1 MLCIGPL
8 GKPSA
13 ANEITLGLNIYL
25 TGFSGSGKT
34 TVAKQ
39 VATMSGWNCRD
50 TDDEII
56 AADGRHIEDIFRED
70 GEAAFRELERRAL
83 ELVAKGERQVVST
96 GGGIILDERNRRT
109 MNETGIIVCLEARA
123 DTISRRLSN
132 PEENHDERPVRPLL
146 QDSDPIRRVI
156 SLKAERQPLY
166 ALADWTVHT
175 DELSVNE
182 AAAEVLRARDIMLNR
197 ANSTSTSDTDLAA
210 TVRTSSGDYPV
221 WVGWGLSHTV
231 GRRIKSL
238 IDPGAA
244 YVITDNYVHRHART
258 IQMSM
263 EAAGI
268 PSHIFVMEAGER
280 HKSLD
285 TLSHIYTWLA
295 ERKAERRHLIV
306 AVGGG
311 VVGDVAGYAAATYL
325 RGMPVVQAPTT
336 LVAMM
341 DAAVGGKTAVDLP
354 QGKNL
359 VGAFKQPEFVLADV
373 ESLATLSKRALVS
386 GWAEAIKHALILD
399 EPLLRV
405 FEENVESIAALE
417 PETAS
422 DALRRSVAI
431 KADVVSRDERETL
444 GIRALLN
451 YGHTT
456 AHAIEAVTGYER
468 YLHGEAVS
476 IGMMAAGG
484 ISKRMGLLNDDDLA
498 RQRSVLDAYG
508 LPLKYSDVNPDSIR
522 DAMSMD
528 KKTVGG
534 RIRWVLLDGIGNAVT
549 RSDVPSEFIDQTL
562 REVSEQ

>member
-1 MLCIGPL
+1 MG
-8 GKPSA
+8 
-13 ANEITLGLNIYL
+13 TNIYL

-34 TVAKQ
+34 TVGKQ
-39 VATMSGWNCRD
+39 VAVMTGWRYRD
-50 TDDEII
+50 TDDEIV
-56 AADGRHIEDIFRED
+56 AATGRAIEDIFRDD
-70 GEAAFRELERRAL
+70 GEAAFRQLERSIL
-83 ELVAKGERQVVST
+83 ESVSHGERQVVST
-96 GGGIILDERNRRT
+96 GGGIVTDERNRRT
-109 MNETGIIVCLEARA
+109 MASTGIIVCLEARA
-123 DTISRRLSN
+123 DTIYRRLTG
-132 PEENHDERPVRPLL
+132 PDETHDEQVVRPLL
-146 QDSDPIRRVI
+146 QDSDPLRRVI

-166 ALADWTVHT
+166 ALAQWTVHT
-175 DELSVNE
+175 DDLSVNE
-182 AAAEVLRARDIMLNR
+182 AASEVVRARDMFSNR
-197 ANSTSTSDTDLAA
+197 ELSGPAHDADLAA

-221 WVGWGLSHTV
+221 WVGWGLSQTV
-231 GRRIKSL
+231 GERVKTL

-244 YVITDNYVHRHART
+244 YVITDNFVHRHART
-258 IQMSM
+258 VQMSM

-285 TLSHIYTWLA
+285 TLAHIYRWLA
-295 ERKAERRHLIV
+295 ERKAERGHLIV

-354 QGKNL
+354 EGKNL

-373 ESLATLSKRALVS
+373 EALATLPERALVS

-405 FEENVESIAALE
+405 FEENAESIGSLE

-456 AHAIEAVTGYER
+456 AHALEAVTGYER

-476 IGMMAAGG
+476 IGMMAAAD
-484 ISKRMGLLNDDDLA
+484 ISNRMGLLSDADVQ
-498 RQRSVLDAYG
+498 RQRSVLEAYG
-508 LPLKYSDVNPDSIR
+508 LPLTYRDVDSAAIR
-522 DAMSMD
+522 EAMSMD

-534 RIRWVLLDGIGNAVT
+534 RIRWVLLDGIGHAVT
-549 RSDVPSEFIDQTL
+549 RSDVPSEFIDRAL
-562 REVSEQ
+562 RGVSEQ

>member
-1 MLCIGPL
+1 MGP
-8 GKPSA
+8 
-13 ANEITLGLNIYL
+13 NIYL

-34 TVAKQ
+34 TVGKQ
-39 VATMSGWNCRD
+39 VAAMTGWTYRD
-50 TDDEII
+50 TDDEIV
-56 AADGRHIEDIFRED
+56 AATGRAIEDIFRED
-70 GEAAFRELERRAL
+70 GEAAFRRLERGVL
-83 ELVAKGERQVVST
+83 ESVSEGERQVVST
-96 GGGIILDERNRRT
+96 GGGIVLDERNRRT
-109 MNETGIIVCLEARA
+109 MDSTGIIVCLEARA
-123 DTISRRLSN
+123 DTIFRRLSGTD
-132 PEENHDERPVRPLL
+132 ETHDEQAVRPLL
-146 QDSDPIRRVI
+146 QDSDPLRRII
-156 SLKAERQPLY
+156 SLKAERQALY
-166 ALADWTVHT
+166 TLAHWTVHT
-175 DELSVNE
+175 DELSVAE
-182 AAAEVLRARDIMLNR
+182 AASEVVRARDIRLNR
-197 ANSTSTSDTDLAA
+197 ANATPTHDADLAA

-221 WVGWGLSHTV
+221 WVGWGLSHTIGERV
-231 GRRIKSL
+231 KTL
-238 IDPGAA
+238 IGPGAA
-244 YVITDNYVHRHART
+244 YVITDNLVHRHART
-258 IQMSM
+258 VQMSM

-268 PSHIFVMEAGER
+268 PSHIFVMESGEK

-285 TLSHIYTWLA
+285 TLSHIYRWLA
-295 ERKAERRHLIV
+295 ERKAERGHLIV

-341 DAAVGGKTAVDLP
+341 DSSVGGKTGVDLP

-373 ESLATLSKRALVS
+373 EALSTLPERALVS
-386 GWAEAIKHALILD
+386 GWAEAVKHALILD

-405 FEENVESIAALE
+405 FEENVESIALLE

-456 AHAIEAVTGYER
+456 AHALEAVTGYER
-468 YLHGEAVS
+468 YLHGEAVG
-476 IGMMAAGG
+476 IGMMAAAD
-484 ISKRMGLLNDDDLA
+484 ISNRMGMLSDDEVL
-498 RQRSVLDAYG
+498 RQRSVLQAYG
-508 LPLKYSDVNPDSIR
+508 LPLKFRDVDPSAIR

-549 RSDVPSEFIDQTL
+549 RSDVPPELIDRAL
-562 REVSEQ
+562 CEVLEQ

>member
-1 MLCIGPL
+1 MGP
-8 GKPSA
+8 
-13 ANEITLGLNIYL
+13 NIYL

-34 TVAKQ
+34 TVGKQ
-39 VATMSGWNCRD
+39 VAAMTGWSYRD
-50 TDDEII
+50 TDDEIV
-56 AADGRHIEDIFRED
+56 AATGRAIEDIFRED
-70 GEAAFRELERRAL
+70 GEAAFRKLERIAL
-83 ELVAKGERQVVST
+83 ESVSEGERQVIST
-96 GGGIILDERNRRT
+96 GGGIVLDERNRRT
-109 MNETGIIVCLEARA
+109 MDATGIIVCLEARA
-123 DTISRRLSN
+123 NTIYRRLSG
-132 PEENHDERPVRPLL
+132 PDETHDEQVVRPLL
-146 QDSDPIRRVI
+146 QDSDPLRRII

-166 ALADWTVHT
+166 ALAHWTIHT

-182 AAAEVLRARDIMLNR
+182 VASEVVRARDICSNR
-197 ANSTSTSDTDLAA
+197 TSPVESFDADLAA
-210 TVRTSSGDYPV
+210 TVRTSFGDYPV
-221 WVGWGLSHTV
+221 WVGWGISQMV
-231 GRRIKSL
+231 GERVKTL

-244 YVITDNYVHRHART
+244 YVITDNFVHRHART
-258 IQMSM
+258 VQMSM
-263 EAAGI
+263 EAVGI
-268 PSHIFVMEAGER
+268 PSHIFVMESGER

-285 TLSHIYTWLA
+285 TLSHIYRWLA
-295 ERKAERRHLIV
+295 ERKAERGHLIV

-373 ESLATLSKRALVS
+373 ETLSTLPHRALVS

-405 FEENVESIAALE
+405 FEENIDAIRSLE

-456 AHAIEAVTGYER
+456 AHALEAVTGYER

-476 IGMMAAGG
+476 IGMMAAAD
-484 ISKRMGLLNDDDLA
+484 ISNRMGMLSDEHVV
-498 RQRSVLDAYG
+498 RQRSVLEAYG
-508 LPLKYSDVNPDSIR
+508 LPLKYQDADLTAIK

-534 RIRWVLLDGIGNAVT
+534 RVRWVLLDGIGNAVT
-549 RSDVPSEFIDQTL
+549 RSDVPPEFIDKAL

>member
-1 MLCIGPL
+1 MRP
-8 GKPSA
+8 
-13 ANEITLGLNIYL
+13 NIYL

-34 TVAKQ
+34 TVGKQ
-39 VATMSGWNCRD
+39 VAAITGWTYRD
-50 TDDEII
+50 TDDEIV
-56 AADGRHIEDIFRED
+56 AATGRAIEDIFREE
-70 GEAAFRELERRAL
+70 GEPAFRKLERTAL
-83 ELVAKGERQVVST
+83 ESVSQGERQVIST
-96 GGGIILDERNRRT
+96 GGGIVVDERNRRT
-109 MNETGIIVCLEARA
+109 MEATGIIVCLEARA
-123 DTISRRLSN
+123 DTIYRRLSG
-132 PEENHDERPVRPLL
+132 PDETHDEQVVRPLL
-146 QDSDPIRRVI
+146 QDSDPLRRII
-156 SLKAERQPLY
+156 SLKAQRQALY
-166 ALADWTVHT
+166 ALAHWTVHT
-175 DELSVNE
+175 DELSVTE
-182 AAAEVLRARDIMLNR
+182 AASEVLRARGIHSNR
-197 ANSTSTSDTDLAA
+197 ANTYPSHDADLAA

-221 WVGWGLSHTV
+221 WVGWGLSNSV
-231 GRRIKSL
+231 GERVKTL

-244 YVITDNYVHRHART
+244 YVITDNFVHRHART
-258 IQMSM
+258 VQMSM

-268 PSHIFVMEAGER
+268 PSHIFVMESGER

-285 TLSHIYTWLA
+285 TLSHIYRWLA

-359 VGAFKQPEFVLADV
+359 VGAFKQPQFVLADV
-373 ESLATLSKRALVS
+373 EALSTLPDRALVS

-399 EPLLRV
+399 EPLLRL
-405 FEENVESIAALE
+405 FEGNVDSISSLE

-456 AHAIEAVTGYER
+456 AHALEAVTGYER

-476 IGMMAAGG
+476 IGMMAAAG
-484 ISKRMGLLNDDDLA
+484 ISNRMGMLSDDDVD
-498 RQRSVLDAYG
+498 RQRSVLKAYD
-508 LPLKYSDVNPDSIR
+508 LPLKYRDADPTAIR

-549 RSDVPSEFIDQTL
+549 RSDVPPEYIDQAL
-562 REVSEQ
+562 REVSE

>member
-1 MLCIGPL
+1 MGP
-8 GKPSA
+8 
-13 ANEITLGLNIYL
+13 NIYL

-34 TVAKQ
+34 TVGKQ
-39 VATMSGWNCRD
+39 VAAMTGWKYRD
-50 TDDEII
+50 TDDEIV
-56 AADGRHIEDIFRED
+56 AATGRAIEDIFRDD
-70 GEAAFRELERRAL
+70 GEEAFRTLERGVL
-83 ELVAKGERQVVST
+83 ESVSKGERQVVST
-96 GGGIILDERNRRT
+96 GGGIVVDEENRRT
-109 MNETGIIVCLEARA
+109 MASTGIIVCLEARA
-123 DTISRRLSN
+123 DTIYRRLSG
-132 PEENHDERPVRPLL
+132 PDETHDEQVVRPLL
-146 QDSDPIRRVI
+146 QNADPLRRII
-156 SLKAERQPLY
+156 SLKAERQPIY
-166 ALADWTVHT
+166 ALAHWTVHT
-175 DELSVNE
+175 DDLSVNE
-182 AAAEVLRARDIMLNR
+182 AASEVVRARDMFSNR
-197 ANSTSTSDTDLAA
+197 RGLSGPVHDADLAA

-221 WVGWGLSHTV
+221 WVGWGLSQTV
-231 GRRIKSL
+231 GERVKTL

-244 YVITDNYVHRHART
+244 YVITDNFVHRYART
-258 IQMSM
+258 VQMSM

-268 PSHIFVMEAGER
+268 PSHIFVMESGER

-285 TLSHIYTWLA
+285 TLTHIYRWLA
-295 ERKAERRHLIV
+295 ERKAERGHLIV

-354 QGKNL
+354 EGKNL

-373 ESLATLSKRALVS
+373 EALATLPERALVS

-405 FEENVESIAALE
+405 FEENAESIGSLE

-456 AHAIEAVTGYER
+456 AHALEAVTGYER

-476 IGMMAAGG
+476 IGMMAAAD
-484 ISKRMGLLNDDDLA
+484 ISNRMGLLSDA
-498 RQRSVLDAYG
+498 EVQRQRSVLEAYG
-508 LPLKYSDVNPDSIR
+508 LPLTYRDVDPAAIR
-522 DAMSMD
+522 AAMSMD

-534 RIRWVLLDGIGNAVT
+534 RIRWVLLDGIGHAVT
-549 RSDVPSEFIDQTL
+549 RSDVPSEFIDRAL
-562 REVSEQ
+562 RGVSEQ

>member
-1 MLCIGPL
+1 MGP
-8 GKPSA
+8 
-13 ANEITLGLNIYL
+13 NIYL

-34 TVAKQ
+34 TVGRQ
-39 VATMSGWNCRD
+39 VAAMTGWTYRD
-50 TDDEII
+50 TDDEIV
-56 AADGRHIEDIFRED
+56 AATGRAIEDIFRED
-70 GEAAFRELERRAL
+70 GEAAFRKLERSVL
-83 ELVAKGERQVVST
+83 ESVSQGERQVVST
-96 GGGIILDERNRRT
+96 GGGIVVDERNRRT
-109 MNETGIIVCLEARA
+109 MEATGIIVCLEARA
-123 DTISRRLSN
+123 DTIYRRLSG
-132 PEENHDERPVRPLL
+132 PEETHDEQVVRPLL
-146 QDSDPIRRVI
+146 QDSDPLRRII
-156 SLKAERQPLY
+156 SLKSERQALY
-166 ALADWTVHT
+166 ALAHWTVHT
-175 DELSVNE
+175 DELSITE
-182 AAAEVLRARDIMLNR
+182 AASEVVRARDICLNR
-197 ANSTSTSDTDLAA
+197 TNSAPTLDTDLAA

-221 WVGWGLSHTV
+221 WVGWGLSYSV
-231 GRRIKSL
+231 GERVKSL

-244 YVITDNYVHRHART
+244 YVITDNFVHRHART
-258 IQMSM
+258 VQMSM

-268 PSHIFVMEAGER
+268 PSHIFVMESGER

-285 TLSHIYTWLA
+285 TLSHIYRWLA

-373 ESLATLSKRALVS
+373 EALSTLPERALVS

-405 FEENVESIAALE
+405 FEENVDSISSLE

-456 AHAIEAVTGYER
+456 AHALEAVTGYER

-476 IGMMAAGG
+476 IGMMAAAD
-484 ISKRMGLLNDDDLA
+484 ISKNMGLLSDDDVV
-498 RQRSVLDAYG
+498 RQRSVLAAYG
-508 LPLKYSDVNPDSIR
+508 LPLKYRDADPSAIR

-534 RIRWVLLDGIGNAVT
+534 RIRWVLLDGIGNALT
-549 RSDVPSEFIDQTL
+549 RSDVPPEFIDQAL
-562 REVSEQ
+562 REVSE

>member
-1 MLCIGPL
+1 MGP
-8 GKPSA
+8 
-13 ANEITLGLNIYL
+13 NIYL

-34 TVAKQ
+34 TIGRQ
-39 VATMSGWNCRD
+39 VAAMTGWTYRD
-50 TDDEII
+50 TDDEIV
-56 AADGRHIEDIFRED
+56 AGTGRTIEEIFRED
-70 GEAAFRELERRAL
+70 GEAAFRKVERGVLES
-83 ELVAKGERQVVST
+83 VSQGERQVVST
-96 GGGIILDERNRRT
+96 GGGIVVDERNRRT
-109 MNETGIIVCLEARA
+109 MEATGIIVCLEARA
-123 DTISRRLSN
+123 DTIYRRLSG
-132 PEENHDERPVRPLL
+132 PDETHDEQVVRPLL
-146 QDSDPIRRVI
+146 KDSDPLRRII
-156 SLKAERQPLY
+156 SLKSERQALY
-166 ALADWTVHT
+166 ALAHWTVHT
-175 DELSVNE
+175 DDLSVTG
-182 AAAEVLRARDIMLNR
+182 AASEVIRAREIYSNR
-197 ANSTSTSDTDLAA
+197 ANSVPSQDADLAA

-221 WVGWGLSHTV
+221 WVGWGLSNAV
-231 GRRIKSL
+231 GKRIKSL

-244 YVITDNYVHRHART
+244 YVITDNLVHRHART
-258 IQMSM
+258 VQMSM

-268 PSHIFVMEAGER
+268 PSHIFVMESGER

-285 TLSHIYTWLA
+285 TLTHIYRWLA
-295 ERKAERRHLIV
+295 ERKAERGHVIV

-311 VVGDVAGYAAATYL
+311 VVGDVAGYSAATYL

-373 ESLATLSKRALVS
+373 EALSTLPERALVS

-405 FEENVESIAALE
+405 FEENVDSIRSLE

-422 DALRRSVAI
+422 DVLRRSVAI

-456 AHAIEAVTGYER
+456 AHALEAVTGYER

-476 IGMMAAGG
+476 IGMMAAAL
-484 ISKRMGLLNDDDLA
+484 ISNRMGMLNDSEVD
-498 RQRSVLDAYG
+498 RQRFLLEAFG
-508 LPLKYSDVNPDSIR
+508 LPLKYRDVDPASIK

-528 KKTVGG
+528 KKMVGG
-534 RIRWVLLDGIGNAVT
+534 RIRWVLLDGVGNAVT
-549 RSDVPSEFIDQTL
+549 RSDVPPEYIDQAL
-562 REVSEQ
+562 REVSE

>member
-1 MLCIGPL
+1 MG
-8 GKPSA
+8 S
-13 ANEITLGLNIYL
+13 NIYL

-34 TVAKQ
+34 TVGKQ
-39 VATMSGWNCRD
+39 VAAMTGWTYRD
-50 TDDEII
+50 TDDEIV
-56 AADGRHIEDIFRED
+56 AATGRAIEDIFRED
-70 GEAAFRELERRAL
+70 GEASFRKHERNAL
-83 ELVAKGERQVVST
+83 GLVSQGERQVIST
-96 GGGIILDERNRRT
+96 GGGIVVDERNRRT
-109 MNETGIIVCLEARA
+109 MEATGIIVCLEARA
-123 DTISRRLSN
+123 DTIFRRLSD
-132 PEENHDERPVRPLL
+132 PDETHDEQVVRPLL
-146 QDSDPIRRVI
+146 QDSDPLRRII
-156 SLKAERQPLY
+156 SLKAERQALY
-166 ALADWTVHT
+166 TLAHWTVHT
-175 DELSVNE
+175 DDLSAV
-182 AAAEVLRARDIMLNR
+182 EVASEVVRARDICSNR
-197 ANSTSTSDTDLAA
+197 ASSTESYDGDLAA

-221 WVGWGLSHTV
+221 WVGWGLSQTV
-231 GRRIKSL
+231 GERIKSL

-244 YVITDNYVHRHART
+244 YVITDNLVHRHARKV
-258 IQMSM
+258 QMSM
-263 EAAGI
+263 EAAGV
-268 PSHIFVMEAGER
+268 PSHIFVMESGER

-285 TLSHIYTWLA
+285 TLTHIYRWLA
-295 ERKAERRHLIV
+295 ERKAERGHLIV

-373 ESLATLSKRALVS
+373 EALSTLPERALVS

-399 EPLLRV
+399 EPLLHV
-405 FEENVESIAALE
+405 FEENVDSISSLE

-431 KADVVSRDERETL
+431 KADVVSHDERETL

-456 AHAIEAVTGYER
+456 AHALEAVTGYER

-476 IGMMAAGG
+476 IGMMAAAD
-484 ISKRMGLLNDDDLA
+484 ISNRMGMLSEEDVV
-498 RQRSVLDAYG
+498 RQRSVLEAYG
-508 LPLKYSDVNPDSIR
+508 LPLKYRDADPTAIK

-534 RIRWVLLDGIGNAVT
+534 RIRWVLLDGIGYAVT
-549 RSDVPSEFIDQTL
+549 RSDVPTDFIDQAL

>member
-1 MLCIGPL
+1 MV
-8 GKPSA
+8 S
-13 ANEITLGLNIYL
+13 NIYL
-25 TGFSGSGKT
+25 TGFSGSGKS
-34 TVAKQ
+34 TVGKQ
-39 VATMSGWNCRD
+39 VAAMTGWTYRD
-50 TDDEII
+50 TDDEIV
-56 AADGRHIEDIFRED
+56 AATGRAIEDIFRED
-70 GEAAFRELERRAL
+70 GEAAFRKLERNVL
-83 ELVAKGERQVVST
+83 ESVSQGECQVVST
-96 GGGIILDERNRRT
+96 GGGIVVDERNRRT
-109 MNETGIIVCLEARA
+109 MDATGIIVCLEARA
-123 DTISRRLSN
+123 NTIYRRLSG
-132 PEENHDERPVRPLL
+132 PQETHDEQVVRPLL
-146 QDSDPIRRVI
+146 QDSDPLRRII

-166 ALADWTVHT
+166 ALAHWTVHT
-175 DELSVNE
+175 DELSVI
-182 AAAEVLRARDIMLNR
+182 AAASEVVRAEDICSDR
-197 ANSTSTSDTDLAA
+197 ASSAQSYDADLAA

-221 WVGWGLSHTV
+221 WVGWGLSQTV
-231 GRRIKSL
+231 GERIKSL

-244 YVITDNYVHRHART
+244 YVITDNLVHRHART
-258 IQMSM
+258 VQMSM

-268 PSHIFVMEAGER
+268 PSHIFVMESGER

-285 TLSHIYTWLA
+285 TLSHIYRWLA
-295 ERKAERRHLIV
+295 ERKAERGHLIV

-373 ESLATLSKRALVS
+373 EALSTLPERALVS

-405 FEENVESIAALE
+405 FEENVDAIGTLE

-456 AHAIEAVTGYER
+456 AHALEAVTGYER

-476 IGMMAAGG
+476 IGMMAAAD
-484 ISKRMGLLNDDDLA
+484 ISNRMGMLSEEDVV
-498 RQRSVLDAYG
+498 RQRSVLEDYG
-508 LPLKYSDVNPDSIR
+508 LPLMYRDADPASIR

-534 RIRWVLLDGIGNAVT
+534 KIRWVLLDGIGNAVT
-549 RSDVPSEFIDQTL
+549 RNDVPPEFIDQAL
-562 REVSEQ
+562 SEVSE

>member
-1 MLCIGPL
+1 MGP
-8 GKPSA
+8 
-13 ANEITLGLNIYL
+13 NIYL
-25 TGFSGSGKT
+25 TGFSGSGKS
-34 TVAKQ
+34 TVGKQ
-39 VATMSGWNCRD
+39 VAAMTGWTYRD
-50 TDDEII
+50 TDDEIV
-56 AADGRHIEDIFRED
+56 AATGRAIEDIFRED
-70 GEAAFRELERRAL
+70 GEAAFRKLERGVL
-83 ELVAKGERQVVST
+83 ESVSQGERQVIST
-96 GGGIILDERNRRT
+96 GGGIVLDEGTRRT
-109 MNETGIIVCLEARA
+109 MDAAGIIVCLEARA
-123 DTISRRLSN
+123 DTIYRRLSG
-132 PEENHDERPVRPLL
+132 PDETHDEQVVRPLL
-146 QDSDPIRRVI
+146 QDSDPLRRII

-166 ALADWTVHT
+166 ALAHWTIHT
-175 DELSVNE
+175 DELSVTE
-182 AAAEVLRARDIMLNR
+182 VASEVLRARDFCSNR
-197 ANSTSTSDTDLAA
+197 ASSAESYDADLAA

-221 WVGWGLSHTV
+221 WVGWGLSHSV
-231 GRRIKSL
+231 GERIKSL
-238 IDPGAA
+238 IDPSAA
-244 YVITDNYVHRHART
+244 YVITDNLVHRHARKV
-258 IQMSM
+258 QMSM
-263 EAAGI
+263 EAAGV

-285 TLSHIYTWLA
+285 TLSHIYRWLA
-295 ERKAERRHLIV
+295 ERKAERGHLIV

-373 ESLATLSKRALVS
+373 EALSSLPERALVS

-399 EPLLRV
+399 EPLLKV
-405 FEENVESIAALE
+405 FEENVDAIAALE

-456 AHAIEAVTGYER
+456 AHALEAVTGYDR

-476 IGMMAAGG
+476 IGMMAAAK
-484 ISKRMGLLNDDDLA
+484 ISNRMGMLSDDDVL
-498 RQRSVLDAYG
+498 RQRLVLEAFG
-508 LPLKYSDVNPDSIR
+508 LPLKYRDAGPAAIR

-534 RIRWVLLDGIGNAVT
+534 RVRWVLLDGIGNAVT
-549 RSDVPSEFIDQTL
+549 RSDVPPEFIDKAL

>member
-1 MLCIGPL
+1 MGP
-8 GKPSA
+8 
-13 ANEITLGLNIYL
+13 NIYL

-34 TVAKQ
+34 TIGKQ
-39 VATMSGWNCRD
+39 VAAMTGWTYRD
-50 TDDEII
+50 TDGEIV
-56 AADGRHIEDIFRED
+56 AATGRAIEDIFRHD
-70 GEAAFRELERRAL
+70 GEVAFRKLERSVL
-83 ELVAKGERQVVST
+83 ESVSQGERQVVST
-96 GGGIILDERNRRT
+96 GGGIVVDEENRRT
-109 MNETGIIVCLEARA
+109 MASTGIIICLEARA
-123 DTISRRLSN
+123 DTIYRRLSGPN
-132 PEENHDERPVRPLL
+132 ETHDEQVVRPLL
-146 QDSDPIRRVI
+146 QDSDPLRRIV

-166 ALADWTVHT
+166 ALAHWTVHT
-175 DELSVNE
+175 DDLSISE
-182 AAAEVLRARDIMLNR
+182 AAAEVVRARDMFSKRGLMVSSHD
-197 ANSTSTSDTDLAA
+197 ADLAA
-210 TVRTSSGDYPV
+210 TVHTSSGDYPV
-221 WVGWGLSHTV
+221 WVGWGLSQTV
-231 GRRIKSL
+231 GKRVKTL

-244 YVITDNYVHRHART
+244 YVITDNFVHRHART
-258 IQMSM
+258 VQMSM
-263 EAAGI
+263 EEAGI

-285 TLSHIYTWLA
+285 TLAHIYGWLA
-295 ERKAERRHLIV
+295 ERKAERGHLIV

-354 QGKNL
+354 EGKNL

-373 ESLATLSKRALVS
+373 EALATLPERALVS

-405 FEENVESIAALE
+405 FEENVESISSLE

-431 KADVVSRDERETL
+431 KADVVSRDEKETL

-476 IGMMAAGG
+476 IGMMAAAD
-484 ISKRMGLLNDDDLA
+484 ISNQMGLLSDADVQ
-498 RQRSVLDAYG
+498 RQSSVLAEYG
-508 LPLKYSDVNPDSIR
+508 LPLTYANVEPAAIR
-522 DAMSMD
+522 EAMSMD

-534 RIRWVLLDGIGNAVT
+534 IIRWVLLDGIGHAVT
-549 RSDVPSEFIDQTL
+549 RRDVPSELVDRAL

>member
-1 MLCIGPL
+1 MGP
-8 GKPSA
+8 
-13 ANEITLGLNIYL
+13 NIYL

-34 TVAKQ
+34 TVGKQ
-39 VATMSGWNCRD
+39 VAAMTGWTYRD
-50 TDDEII
+50 TDDEIV
-56 AADGRHIEDIFRED
+56 AATGRAIEDIFRED
-70 GEAAFRELERRAL
+70 GEAAFRKFERSVLES
-83 ELVAKGERQVVST
+83 VSQGERQVVST
-96 GGGIILDERNRRT
+96 GGGIVTDERNRRT
-109 MNETGIIVCLEARA
+109 MEATGIIVCLEARA
-123 DTISRRLSN
+123 DTIYRRLSG
-132 PEENHDERPVRPLL
+132 PEETHDEQVVRPLL
-146 QDSDPIRRVI
+146 QDSDPLRRI
-156 SLKAERQPLY
+156 LSLKAERQPLY
-166 ALADWTVHT
+166 ALAHWTVHT
-175 DELSVNE
+175 DELSITE
-182 AAAEVLRARDIMLNR
+182 AASEVVRARDICSNR
-197 ANSTSTSDTDLAA
+197 ANTASNHDADLAA

-221 WVGWGLSHTV
+221 WVGWGLSDTV
-231 GRRIKSL
+231 GERVKSL
-238 IDPGAA
+238 MDPGAA
-244 YVITDNYVHRHART
+244 YVITDNFVHRHART
-258 IQMSM
+258 VQMSM

-268 PSHIFVMEAGER
+268 PSHIFVMESGER

-285 TLSHIYTWLA
+285 TLSHIYRWLA

-373 ESLATLSKRALVS
+373 EALSTLPERALVS

-405 FEENVESIAALE
+405 FEENADSVRSLE

-456 AHAIEAVTGYER
+456 AHALEAVTGYER

-476 IGMMAAGG
+476 IGMMAAAD
-484 ISKRMGLLNDDDLA
+484 ISKNMGLLSDDDVV
-498 RQRSVLDAYG
+498 RQRSVLAAYG
-508 LPLKYSDVNPDSIR
+508 LPLKYRDADPSAIK

-549 RSDVPSEFIDQTL
+549 RSDVPPEYIDQAL

>member
-1 MLCIGPL
+1 MGP
-8 GKPSA
+8 
-13 ANEITLGLNIYL
+13 NIYL
-25 TGFSGSGKT
+25 TGFSGSGKS
-34 TVAKQ
+34 TVGKQ
-39 VATMSGWNCRD
+39 VAAMTGWTYRD
-50 TDDEII
+50 TDDEIV
-56 AADGRHIEDIFRED
+56 AATGRAIEDIFRED
-70 GEAAFRELERRAL
+70 GEAAFRKLERGVL
-83 ELVAKGERQVVST
+83 ESVSQGERQVIST
-96 GGGIILDERNRRT
+96 GGGIVLDEGTRRT
-109 MNETGIIVCLEARA
+109 MDATGIIVCLEARA
-123 DTISRRLSN
+123 DTIYLRLSG
-132 PEENHDERPVRPLL
+132 PDETHDEQVVRPLL
-146 QDSDPIRRVI
+146 QDSDPLRRII

-166 ALADWTVHT
+166 ALAQWTIHT
-175 DELSVNE
+175 DELSVT
-182 AAAEVLRARDIMLNR
+182 EVASEVVRARDICSNR
-197 ANSTSTSDTDLAA
+197 ASSAESYEVDLAA

-231 GRRIKSL
+231 GERIKSL
-238 IDPGAA
+238 IDPSAA
-244 YVITDNYVHRHART
+244 YVITDNLVHRHARK

-263 EAAGI
+263 EAAGV

-285 TLSHIYTWLA
+285 TLSHIYRWLA
-295 ERKAERRHLIV
+295 ERKAERGHLIV

-373 ESLATLSKRALVS
+373 EALSTLPERALVS

-405 FEENVESIAALE
+405 FEENVDAIAALE

-456 AHAIEAVTGYER
+456 AHALEAVTGYER

-476 IGMMAAGG
+476 IGMMAAAS
-484 ISKRMGLLNDDDLA
+484 ISNRMGMLSDDDVL
-498 RQRSVLDAYG
+498 RQRSVLEAFG
-508 LPLKYSDVNPDSIR
+508 LPLKYRDADPAAMR

-534 RIRWVLLDGIGNAVT
+534 RVRWVLLDGIGNAVT
-549 RSDVPSEFIDQTL
+549 RSDVPPEFIDKAL

>member
-1 MLCIGPL
+1 MGP
-8 GKPSA
+8 
-13 ANEITLGLNIYL
+13 NIYL

-34 TVAKQ
+34 TVGKQ
-39 VATMSGWNCRD
+39 VAAMTGWTYRD
-50 TDDEII
+50 TDDEIV
-56 AADGRHIEDIFRED
+56 AATGRAIEDIFRED
-70 GEAAFRELERRAL
+70 GEASFRKLERSVL
-83 ELVAKGERQVVST
+83 ESVSQGERQVVST
-96 GGGIILDERNRRT
+96 GGGIVVDERNRRT

-123 DTISRRLSN
+123 DTIFRRLSG
-132 PEENHDERPVRPLL
+132 PDETHDEQVVRPLL
-146 QDSDPIRRVI
+146 QDSDPLRRI
-156 SLKAERQPLY
+156 LSLKAERQALY
-166 ALADWTVHT
+166 ALAHWTVHT
-175 DELSVNE
+175 DELSVAE
-182 AAAEVLRARDIMLNR
+182 AASEVVRARDIYSNR
-197 ANSTSTSDTDLAA
+197 TNSTPTHDSNLAA

-221 WVGWGLSHTV
+221 WVGWGLSKTV
-231 GRRIKSL
+231 GERVKSL

-244 YVITDNYVHRHART
+244 YVITDNLVHRHART
-258 IQMSM
+258 VQMSM
-263 EAAGI
+263 EMAGI
-268 PSHIFVMEAGER
+268 PSHIFVMESGER

-285 TLSHIYTWLA
+285 TLSHIYRWLA

-373 ESLATLSKRALVS
+373 EALSTLPERALVS

-405 FEENVESIAALE
+405 FEENADSIRSLE

-456 AHAIEAVTGYER
+456 AHALEAVTGYER

-476 IGMMAAGG
+476 IGMMAAAN
-484 ISKRMGLLNDDDLA
+484 ISNRMGMLSDDEVD
-498 RQRSVLDAYG
+498 RQHSVLEAYE
-508 LPLKYSDVNPDSIR
+508 LPLKYRDADPASIR
-522 DAMSMD
+522 GAMSMD

-534 RIRWVLLDGIGNAVT
+534 KIRWVLLDGIGNAVT
-549 RSDVPSEFIDQTL
+549 RSDVPPEYIDQAL
-562 REVSEQ
+562 REVSE

>member
-1 MLCIGPL
+1 MGP
-8 GKPSA
+8 
-13 ANEITLGLNIYL
+13 NIYL

-34 TVAKQ
+34 TVGRQ
-39 VATMSGWNCRD
+39 VAATTGWTYRD
-50 TDDEII
+50 TDDEIV
-56 AADGRHIEDIFRED
+56 AATGRAIEDIFRED
-70 GEAAFRELERRAL
+70 GEAAFRKLERSVL
-83 ELVAKGERQVVST
+83 ESVSQGEQQVIST
-96 GGGIILDERNRRT
+96 GGGIVLDEGTRRT
-109 MNETGIIVCLEARA
+109 MDATGIIVCLEARA
-123 DTISRRLSN
+123 DTIYRRLSG
-132 PEENHDERPVRPLL
+132 PDETHDEQVVRPLL
-146 QDSDPIRRVI
+146 QDSDPLRRII

-166 ALADWTVHT
+166 ALAHWTVHT
-175 DELSVNE
+175 DELSVT
-182 AAAEVLRARDIMLNR
+182 EVASEVVRARDICSNR
-197 ANSTSTSDTDLAA
+197 ASSTESYDADLAA

-231 GRRIKSL
+231 GERVKTL

-244 YVITDNYVHRHART
+244 YVITDNLVHRHARKV
-258 IQMSM
+258 QMSM
-263 EAAGI
+263 EAAGV

-285 TLSHIYTWLA
+285 TLTHIYRWLA
-295 ERKAERRHLIV
+295 ERKAERGHLIV

-373 ESLATLSKRALVS
+373 EALSTLPERALVS

-405 FEENVESIAALE
+405 FEENVDAIAALE

-431 KADVVSRDERETL
+431 KAGVVSRDERETL

-476 IGMMAAGG
+476 IGMMAAAD
-484 ISKRMGLLNDDDLA
+484 ISNRMGMLSDDDVV
-498 RQRSVLDAYG
+498 RQRSVLEAYG
-508 LPLKYSDVNPDSIR
+508 LPLKYREADPAAMR

-534 RIRWVLLDGIGNAVT
+534 RVRWVLLDGIGNAVT
-549 RSDVPSEFIDQTL
+549 RSDVPPEFIDKAL

>member
-1 MLCIGPL
+1 MGP
-8 GKPSA
+8 
-13 ANEITLGLNIYL
+13 NIYL

-34 TVAKQ
+34 TVGKQ
-39 VATMSGWNCRD
+39 VVAMTGWTYRD
-50 TDDEII
+50 TDDEIV
-56 AADGRHIEDIFRED
+56 AATGRAIEDIFRED
-70 GEAAFRELERRAL
+70 GEAAFRRLERGVL
-83 ELVAKGERQVVST
+83 ESVSQGERQVVST
-96 GGGIILDERNRRT
+96 GGGIVLDEGTRRT
-109 MNETGIIVCLEARA
+109 MDATGIIVCLEARA
-123 DTISRRLSN
+123 DTIYHRLSG
-132 PEENHDERPVRPLL
+132 PDETHDEQVVRPLL
-146 QDSDPIRRVI
+146 QDSDPLRRI
-156 SLKAERQPLY
+156 INLKAERQPLY
-166 ALADWTVHT
+166 ALAHWTVHT
-175 DELSVNE
+175 DDLSVIE
-182 AAAEVLRARDIMLNR
+182 AASEVVRARDICSNR
-197 ANSTSTSDTDLAA
+197 ASAVPAHDADLAA

-221 WVGWGLSHTV
+221 WVGWGLSHTIGERV
-231 GRRIKSL
+231 KTL

-244 YVITDNYVHRHART
+244 YVITDNLVHRHART
-258 IQMSM
+258 VQMSM
-263 EAAGI
+263 EAAGV

-285 TLSHIYTWLA
+285 TLSHIYRWLA
-295 ERKAERRHLIV
+295 ERKAERGHLIV

-341 DAAVGGKTAVDLP
+341 DASVGGKTAVDLP

-373 ESLATLSKRALVS
+373 EALSTLPERALVS

-405 FEENVESIAALE
+405 FEENVDAIAALE

-456 AHAIEAVTGYER
+456 AHALEAVTGYER

-476 IGMMAAGG
+476 IGMMAAAN
-484 ISKRMGLLNDDDLA
+484 ISNRMGMLSDDDVL
-498 RQRSVLDAYG
+498 RQRSVLEAYG
-508 LPLKYSDVNPDSIR
+508 LPLKYRDADPAAMR

-534 RIRWVLLDGIGNAVT
+534 RVRWVLLDGIGNAVT
-549 RSDVPSEFIDQTL
+549 RSDVPPEFIDKAL

>member
-1 MLCIGPL
+1 MGP
-8 GKPSA
+8 
-13 ANEITLGLNIYL
+13 NIYL
-25 TGFSGSGKT
+25 TGFSGSGKS
-34 TVAKQ
+34 TVGKQ
-39 VATMSGWNCRD
+39 VAAMTGWTYRD
-50 TDDEII
+50 TDDEIV
-56 AADGRHIEDIFRED
+56 AATGRAIEDIFCED
-70 GEAAFRELERRAL
+70 GEAAFRKLERSVL
-83 ELVAKGERQVVST
+83 ESVSQGERQVVST
-96 GGGIILDERNRRT
+96 GGGIVLDEGTRRT
-109 MNETGIIVCLEARA
+109 MDATGIIVCLEARA
-123 DTISRRLSN
+123 DTIYRRLSG
-132 PEENHDERPVRPLL
+132 PDETHDEQVVRPLL
-146 QDSDPIRRVI
+146 QDSDPLRRII

-166 ALADWTVHT
+166 ALAQWTIHT
-175 DELSVNE
+175 DELSVT
-182 AAAEVLRARDIMLNR
+182 EVASEVVRARDICSNR
-197 ANSTSTSDTDLAA
+197 ASSAESYEADLAA

-231 GRRIKSL
+231 GERIKSL
-238 IDPGAA
+238 IDPSAA
-244 YVITDNYVHRHART
+244 YVITDNLVHRHARKV
-258 IQMSM
+258 QMSM
-263 EAAGI
+263 EAAGV

-285 TLSHIYTWLA
+285 TLSHIYRWLA
-295 ERKAERRHLIV
+295 ERKAERGHLIV

-373 ESLATLSKRALVS
+373 EALSTLPERALVS

-405 FEENVESIAALE
+405 FEENVNAIAALE

-456 AHAIEAVTGYER
+456 AHALEAVTGYDR

-476 IGMMAAGG
+476 IGMMAAAK
-484 ISKRMGLLNDDDLA
+484 ISNRMGMLSDDDVL
-498 RQRSVLDAYG
+498 RQRLVLEAFG
-508 LPLKYSDVNPDSIR
+508 LPLKYRDAGPAAIR

-534 RIRWVLLDGIGNAVT
+534 RVRWVLLDGIGNAVT
-549 RSDVPSEFIDQTL
+549 RSDVPPEFIDKAL

>member
-1 MLCIGPL
+1 MG
-8 GKPSA
+8 
-13 ANEITLGLNIYL
+13 TNIYL

-34 TVAKQ
+34 TIGKQ
-39 VATMSGWNCRD
+39 VAAMTGWTYRD
-50 TDDEII
+50 TDYEIV
-56 AADGRHIEDIFRED
+56 AATGRAIEDIFRHD
-70 GEAAFRELERRAL
+70 GEVAFRKLEHSVL
-83 ELVAKGERQVVST
+83 ESVSQAERQVVST
-96 GGGIILDERNRRT
+96 GGGIVVDEENRRT
-109 MNETGIIVCLEARA
+109 MASTGIIVCLEARA
-123 DTISRRLSN
+123 DTICRRLSG
-132 PEENHDERPVRPLL
+132 PSETHDEQVVRPLL
-146 QDSDPIRRVI
+146 QDSDPLRRIV

-166 ALADWTVHT
+166 ALAHWTVHT
-175 DELSVNE
+175 DDLSESE
-182 AAAEVLRARDIMLNR
+182 AAAEVVRARDMFSKRGLMVSSHD
-197 ANSTSTSDTDLAA
+197 ADLAA

-221 WVGWGLSHTV
+221 WVGWGLSQTV
-231 GRRIKSL
+231 GKRVKTL

-244 YVITDNYVHRHART
+244 YVITDNFVHRHART
-258 IQMSM
+258 VQMSM
-263 EAAGI
+263 EEAGI
-268 PSHIFVMEAGER
+268 PSHIFVMESGER

-285 TLSHIYTWLA
+285 TLTHIYRWLA
-295 ERKAERRHLIV
+295 ERKAERGHLIV

-354 QGKNL
+354 EGKNL

-373 ESLATLSKRALVS
+373 EALATLPERALVS

-399 EPLLRV
+399 ESLLRV
-405 FEENVESIAALE
+405 FEENVESIGSLE

-456 AHAIEAVTGYER
+456 AHALEAVTGYER

-476 IGMMAAGG
+476 IGMMAAAD
-484 ISKRMGLLNDDDLA
+484 ISNQMGLLSDADVQ
-498 RQRSVLDAYG
+498 RQRSVLAEYG
-508 LPLKYSDVNPDSIR
+508 LPLTYANVDPAAIR
-522 DAMSMD
+522 EAMSMD

-534 RIRWVLLDGIGNAVT
+534 IIRWVLLDGIGHAVT
-549 RSDVPSEFIDQTL
+549 RRDVPSELVDRAL

>member
-1 MLCIGPL
+1 MEP
-8 GKPSA
+8 
-13 ANEITLGLNIYL
+13 NIYL
-25 TGFSGSGKT
+25 TGFSGSGKS
-34 TVAKQ
+34 TVGKQ
-39 VATMSGWNCRD
+39 VAAMTGWTYRD
-50 TDDEII
+50 TDDEIV
-56 AADGRHIEDIFRED
+56 ATTGRAIEDIFRED
-70 GEAAFRELERRAL
+70 GEAAFRKLERRVL
-83 ELVAKGERQVVST
+83 ESVSQGERQVVST
-96 GGGIILDERNRRT
+96 GGGIVLDEGTRRT
-109 MNETGIIVCLEARA
+109 MDATGIIVCLEARA
-123 DTISRRLSN
+123 DTIYRRLSG
-132 PEENHDERPVRPLL
+132 PDETHDEQVVRPLL
-146 QDSDPIRRVI
+146 QDSDPLRRII
-156 SLKAERQPLY
+156 SLKAGRQPLY
-166 ALADWTVHT
+166 ALAQWTIHT
-175 DELSVNE
+175 DELSVT
-182 AAAEVLRARDIMLNR
+182 EVASEVVRARDICSNR
-197 ANSTSTSDTDLAA
+197 ASSAESYDADLAA

-221 WVGWGLSHTV
+221 WVGWGLSHSV
-231 GRRIKSL
+231 GERIKSL
-238 IDPGAA
+238 IGPSAA
-244 YVITDNYVHRHART
+244 YVITDNLVHRHARKV
-258 IQMSM
+258 QMSM
-263 EAAGI
+263 EAAGV

-285 TLSHIYTWLA
+285 TLSHIYRWLA
-295 ERKAERRHLIV
+295 ERKAERGHLIV

-373 ESLATLSKRALVS
+373 EALSSLPDRALVS

-405 FEENVESIAALE
+405 FEENVDTIAALE

-456 AHAIEAVTGYER
+456 AHALEAVTGYER

-476 IGMMAAGG
+476 IGMMAAAK
-484 ISKRMGLLNDDDLA
+484 ISNRMGMLSDDDVL
-498 RQRSVLDAYG
+498 RQRSVLEAYG
-508 LPLKYSDVNPDSIR
+508 LPLSYRDADPAAIR

-549 RSDVPSEFIDQTL
+549 RSDIPPEFIDKAL
-562 REVSEQ
+562 REVSE